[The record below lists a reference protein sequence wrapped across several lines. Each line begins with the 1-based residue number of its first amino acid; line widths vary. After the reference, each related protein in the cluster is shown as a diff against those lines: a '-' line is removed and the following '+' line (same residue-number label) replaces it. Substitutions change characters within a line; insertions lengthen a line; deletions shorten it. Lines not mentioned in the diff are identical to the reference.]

1 MLQTHTQTHTRTQ
14 RQTTLAG
21 FLSYCGQNYIR
32 CYCCWALFSDIGKA
46 YEPAGPPANPWP
58 LGNLTFWLAG
68 WRAEMTDL
76 VDLMDLTD
84 LMDSAN
90 LLANF
95 AGGHDE
101 T

>member
-1 MLQTHTQTHTRTQ
+1 
-14 RQTTLAG
+14 
-21 FLSYCGQNYIR
+21 
-32 CYCCWALFSDIGKA
+32 
-46 YEPAGPPANPWP
+46 
-58 LGNLTFWLAG
+58 
-68 WRAEMTDL
+68 MTDL